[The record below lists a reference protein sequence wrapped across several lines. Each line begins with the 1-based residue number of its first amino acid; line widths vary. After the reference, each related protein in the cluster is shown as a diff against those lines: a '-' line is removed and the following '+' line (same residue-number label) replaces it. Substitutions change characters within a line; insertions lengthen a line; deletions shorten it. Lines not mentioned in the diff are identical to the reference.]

1 MSKTTRT
8 EADAEALV
16 KRLTLEEKIALTAA
30 VDWWRTA
37 KINWD
42 GVYLPHIKV
51 CTSSEEIPRCVQY

>member
-16 KRLTLEEKIALTAA
+16 QRLTLDEKVALTAA

-37 KINWD
+37 EISRN
-42 GVYLPHIKV
+42 GLYLPHIKV
-51 CTSSEEIPRCVQY
+51 CS